1 MTTITLVS
9 PVLADSLN
17 IYFRLFDNTGQAFDF
32 NDNTFKSL
40 STATTPYVTATE
52 RADMDGTSFSHYTA
66 TVNLANVNYDA
77 SMEIYWK
84 TYDNVAPADTD
95 VAVSAIS
102 SMWVTFGEITNA
114 KPNLV
119 VYSTVNV
126 KSTAGSTAQ
135 VKCWLELDG
144 TKIDLITADAAVTG
158 TVAVREHGSASNL
171 FSKALVVGDIPT
183 GAKVLE
189 AEQASPGFTD
199 DRAYQVTGSIV
210 INGTTYS
217 SDDGILVI
225 G

>member
-1 MTTITLVS
+1 MATITLVS

-17 IYFRLFDNTGQAFDF
+17 IYFRLFNITGQAFDF
-32 NDNTFKSL
+32 NDNTFKTL

-52 RADMDGTSFSHYTA
+52 RTDMDGTNFSHYTA
-66 TVNLANVNYDA
+66 TVDLANVNYSA
-77 SMEIYWK
+77 PMEVYWK
-84 TYDNVAPADTD
+84 AYDNVSPADAD
-95 VAVSAIS
+95 VAVSTIG
-102 SMWVTFGEITNA
+102 SMWVTFGEITTA
-114 KPNLV
+114 KPNLIV
-119 VYSTVNV
+119 FSTVNV

-144 TKIDLITADAAVTG
+144 TKIDLITADAAVSG

-183 GAKVLE
+183 GAKVFE
-189 AEQASPGFTD
+189 AEQTSPGFTD
-199 DRAYQVTGSIV
+199 DRAFQVTASIV
-210 INGTTYS
+210 ADGTTYT